1 VVDRNGDT
9 HSVKS
14 GKRKW
19 QIFLYS
25 RSRFLQDRQFR
36 VMNGI
41 GDILLQ
47 CIDAFPEDYGDYL
60 SDKQRYKERLR
71 PHMRELRQKLSD
83 KQRCAAFVDK
93 SMFNAGEVEYLTV
106 LDDQCYHVFH
116 REDVVSAVAD
126 NVAVENSKKRARNQT
141 ADQKAVFKWGT
152 IIGEIEMRRDN
163 SHRRREIKFWL
174 NKPRT
179 MHLLRASILQHE
191 TLVPN
196 TLIVYGQA
204 VSKFAPKHRE

>member
-152 IIGEIEMRRDN
+152 IIGEI
-163 SHRRREIKFWL
+163 KFWL
-174 NKPRT
+174 DKPRT
-179 MHLLRASILQHE
+179 MHLLRTSIQQHE
-191 TLVPN
+191 MLVPN
-196 TLIVYGQA
+196 TLIVYGRA
-204 VSKFAPKHRE
+204 GSKFAPKHRE